1 VYRLAQRNYSIS
13 FRCEFWIGGNVPFDA
28 KCVRQI
34 KLAVHVGVQ
43 ELDRII

>member
-1 VYRLAQRNYSIS
+1 VYRLAQRNYAIS
-13 FRCEFWIGGNVPFDA
+13 LGGEFWIGGNVPFDA

-34 KLAVHVGVQ
+34 ELAVHVGVQ